1 MQYELYEG
9 LHESKGTKAAALTS
23 QFARKIQ
30 RQVDINAG
38 RFLSLRSAW
47 DTVSPGPGVL
57 STVLNRIRQISEFFC
72 SVKRKCVLAVS

>member
-9 LHESKGTKAAALTS
+9 LHESKGTKPAALTS

-38 RFLSLRSAW
+38 RFLSLRSA
-47 DTVSPGPGVL
+47 
-57 STVLNRIRQISEFFC
+57 
-72 SVKRKCVLAVS
+72 